1 MDYNQGAMD
10 QVAQNLQAVLDR
22 IAAAC
27 RRVGRDPAEVK
38 LVAVTKTLGPEVMAQ
53 AVAAGADRL
62 GENYIQEAA
71 RKKPEVPGPARWHFI
86 GHLQRNKAK
95 LAVELF
101 DVIETVDNSALGREV
116 DRRCAAAGREAMDV
130 LVQVNVGGEESKSGV
145 SPEGAADLIRDLTA
159 LPRLRL
165 RGLMTMPPWFD
176 DPEKARPYFIRLR
189 RLRDRLQDELPGID
203 LPELSMGMSGDFE
216 AAIEEGATIVRVGTA
231 IFGPR
236 SA

>member
-1 MDYNQGAMD
+1 MIYNPRAMD
-10 QVAQNLQAVLDR
+10 QIAQNLRAVLDR

-27 RRVGRDPAEVK
+27 RRVGRDPAGVK
-38 LVAVTKTLGPEVMAQ
+38 LVTVTKTLAPEVMAR
-53 AVAAGADRL
+53 AVAAGAKRL

-71 RKKPEVPGPARWHFI
+71 RKKPDVSGPARWHFI

-101 DVIETVDNSALGREV
+101 DVIETVDNPALGREL
-116 DRRCAAAGREAMDV
+116 DRRCAAAGRESIDV
-130 LVQVNVGGEESKSGV
+130 LVQVNVSGEETKSGV
-145 SPEGAADLIRDLTA
+145 SPDRAAELIQDLTA

-176 DPEKARPYFIRLR
+176 DPEEARPYFIRLR
-189 RLRDRLQDELPGID
+189 GLRDRLQTELPGID

-216 AAIEEGATIVRVGTA
+216 AAVEEGATIVRVGTA

-236 SA
+236 PT